1 MLTRLFIQNLATIEK
16 QIIEFGSGFTALT
29 GETGAGKS
37 VIIKALRLIL
47 GEKCPKDLIR
57 SGQKFLSIEAVFSID
72 DIQPVKD
79 LLDEMDIDHEDEL
92 VIRRKVHQSGKNTI
106 FLNDYS
112 SNLSKLSLFGDFLAD
127 LHGQHSQQSLLSP
140 ATHINY
146 LDAFAGLNER
156 VPEFSHQYKTV
167 QQLFLEK
174 QTLEQNASD
183 RNKEIDFLR
192 FQINEIDKAGFTREE
207 ELSLNEEAKILA
219 NSEQLISSLSP
230 IVAWTSD
237 ESSALSAVSS
247 ALVALESAAR
257 LDSTLEP
264 LLAEIKSSLISLEE
278 ASGEIARYVSKL
290 DINPQRLE
298 DVNQRLSELDALKRK
313 YGQTLEDILDYR
325 KNKEQEL
332 ERLEK
337 QEISC
342 GELEGKI
349 EKLVEI
355 LVKEAEAFS
364 STRKEAKTR
373 FEKAIS
379 SNLKELG
386 MERSIFEISLQPQP
400 VNENTGLAFSSRG
413 LEQVE
418 FLIATNPGNPL
429 RPLTKIA
436 SGGELSRIMLAIK
449 TSLNDDISHGSMIF
463 DEVDAGISGRV
474 AETVGCKLLNL
485 GRSRQIIC
493 ITHSPQIASKAK
505 DHFKVKKVIENEF
518 SKTLINKLEPDER
531 IEEIAQ
537 FLGGNAIS
545 AKTRSA
551 AKEML
556 TPKLN

>member
-16 QIIEFGSGFTALT
+16 QIIEFGPGFTALT

-37 VIIKALRLIL
+37 VMIKALRLIL

-57 SGQKFLSIEAVFSID
+57 AGETFLSIEAVFSIES
-72 DIQPVKD
+72 IQPIKE
-79 LLDEMDIDHEDEL
+79 LLEEMDIDHEEEL

-112 SNLSKLSLFGDFLAD
+112 SNLSKLALFGNYLAD

-146 LDAFAGLNER
+146 LDAFAGLNEK
-156 VPEFSHQYKTV
+156 VLAFSGQYRMV
-167 QQLFLEK
+167 QQLITEK
-174 QTLEQNASD
+174 QQLQQNASD

-192 FQINEIDKAGFTREE
+192 FQIHEIDSAGFTIEE
-207 ELSLNEEAKILA
+207 ELSLNEEIRILS
-219 NSEQLISSLSP
+219 NSEQLISALAP
-230 IVAWTSD
+230 IADWKSN
-237 ESSALSAVSS
+237 EPSALSTISS
-247 ALVALESAAR
+247 SLAALEGATR
-257 LDSTLEP
+257 LDSKLEP
-264 LLAEIKSSLISLEE
+264 IFKEIESSLISLEE
-278 ASGEIARYVSKL
+278 AAGEIAAYVSRL

-298 DVNQRLSELDALKRK
+298 DVNKRLSELDVLKRK
-313 YGQTLEDILDYR
+313 YGQTMDDILEYQ
-325 KNKEQEL
+325 KVKEQEL
-332 ERLEK
+332 EQLQN

-349 EKLVEI
+349 KKLVES
-355 LVKEAEAFS
+355 LKKEAEILSKA
-364 STRKEAKTR
+364 RREAKQR
-373 FEKAIS
+373 FEEIIS
-379 SNLKELG
+379 KNLQELG
-386 MERSIFEISLQPQP
+386 MERSVFEIRMEAYPK
-400 VNENTGLAFSSRG
+400 NENTGLAFSSKG

-449 TSLNDDISHGSMIF
+449 TSLNEDISHGSMIF

-474 AETVGCKLLNL
+474 AETVGYKLENL
-485 GRSRQIIC
+485 GHSRQIIC

-505 DHFKVKKVIENEF
+505 DHFKVKKVIENES
-518 SKTLINKLEPDER
+518 SKTLITKLNADER

-545 AKTRSA
+545 DKTRSA
-551 AKEML
+551 AREML
-556 TPKLN
+556 TPSN